1 MSRKGN
7 DIFGMTRRQ
16 LLLGSSSLVSAGL
29 LAQAVRAERAGGL
42 TLGAGKPFSY
52 KWLKERAR
60 TLAKAPY
67 TPPPKPNPEIVQK
80 IDYEAHG
87 AIRFKPDHAL
97 FADGPGQ
104 FPVTFFHLGRNFPK
118 TVHMHVV
125 IEGEAKEIVYRPEY
139 FDMPPD
145 SPAHHLPE
153 NAGFAGFR
161 FQESRKGHPGR
172 KGEILDWRKNDWV
185 AFLGASYFRAIGS
198 DYQYGISARGI
209 AIDPAVAGVAEEF
222 PDFTNFYIETPSDD
236 SNEVTVYALLEG
248 PSITGAFR
256 FKMRRDQAVTMEIEK
271 EIHLRKDV
279 ERLCIAPL
287 TSMYWYSET
296 TKPTAIDWRP
306 EVHDSD
312 GLAMWTGS
320 GERIWRPLNNPPR
333 TVTSAFADEN
343 PRGFGLMQRDRVAN
357 NYLDGVAYERRPSL
371 WVEPIG
377 NWGKGSVQLIEIP
390 TDDEIHD
397 NIVAAWVPAEP
408 AKAGQSLSYRY
419 KLYWQAEEP
428 DRVELARTV
437 ALRIGRGG
445 EPGKPRPGD
454 RRKFVVEFLG
464 GPLSK
469 LPDGTLPE
477 AVVTVSRGE
486 VSHVIT
492 EAVPNDVPGHWRA
505 QFDIAAEGSDPVEVR
520 LYLRLNG
527 EALSETVLYQYHPF

>member
-1 MSRKGN
+1 MSRSKKQ
-7 DIFGMTRRQ
+7 ISLSRRQ
-16 LLLGSSSLVSAGL
+16 LLVGGGSLASAL
-29 LAQAVRAERAGGL
+29 ALAQVVHAEGTKGL
-42 TLGAGKPFSY
+42 TLGTARPFSY
-52 KWLKERAR
+52 DWLKERAR
-60 TLAKAPY
+60 ALAKEPY
-67 TPPPKPNPEIVQK
+67 VPPPKPNPEIVQK
-80 IDYEAHG
+80 IDYEEHG
-87 AIRFKPDHAL
+87 RIRFKPEYAL

-104 FPVTFFHLGRNFPK
+104 FPVTFFHLGKNFPK

-125 IEGEAKEIVYRPEY
+125 IAGEAKEIVYRPEY
-139 FDMPPD
+139 FDMPAD
-145 SPAHHLPE
+145 SPARHLPE

-222 PDFTNFYIETPSDD
+222 PDFTNFYIETPTED

-248 PSITGAFR
+248 PSITGAYR
-256 FKMRRDQAVTMEIEK
+256 FKMWRDQAVTMEIEK
-271 EIHLRKDV
+271 ELHLRKDV

-296 TKPTAIDWRP
+296 MKTTAIDWRP

-333 TVTSAFADEN
+333 VIVSAFSDER
-343 PRGFGLMQRDRVAN
+343 PRGFGLMQRDRSVA

-377 NWGKGSVQLIEIP
+377 DWGKGTVQLIEIP
-390 TDDEIHD
+390 TDDEIYD
-397 NIVAAWVPAEP
+397 NIVAAWVPSEP
-408 AKAGQSLSYRY
+408 ARAGQSMTYRY

-428 DRVELARTV
+428 EPGPLAKAV

-464 GPLSK
+464 GPLTN
-469 LPDGTLPE
+469 LPEGTLPE
-477 AVVTVSRGE
+477 AVVTLSRGE
-486 VSHVIT
+486 VSNVFT

-505 QFDIAAEGSDPVEVR
+505 QFDVAAQGADPVEIR
-520 LYLRLNG
+520 LYLRLAG